1 MNNKLKY
8 YFATFI
14 LLAIF
19 TIINSNPFTIYAQ
32 ETEKTE
38 EAQTDSTEEY
48 DEDIPD
54 RLRFYKEQY
63 EETYNFTFEIVWGA
77 VKKAIENTGCLIEQ
91 ESSPKQV
98 DGLYKG
104 SVKSNMCVFVENTDS
119 TFALLN
125 NFSYHLPVIYGGVWI
140 NGRIQ
145 YKFSIRE
152 QQDGSCKV
160 ILKTEMSGFEQ
171 KVTSQVHFWK
181 SNGLL
186 EMAILDKVKKILE
199 EQQ

>member
-1 MNNKLKY
+1 MNNKIKY

-19 TIINSNPFTIYAQ
+19 TLINSNPLTIYAQ
-32 ETEKTE
+32 EAEETEV
-38 EAQTDSTEEY
+38 DSTEEY
-48 DEDIPD
+48 DEDIPE

-63 EETYNFTFEIVWGA
+63 EATYNFTFEIVWGA
-77 VKKAIENTGCLIEQ
+77 IKKAIESNDCLIEQ
-91 ESSPKQV
+91 ESTPKQV
-98 DGLYKG
+98 NGLYKG

-119 TFALLN
+119 TFELLN
-125 NFSYHLPVIYGGVWI
+125 RYSYYLPVIYGGVWI

-152 QQDGSCKV
+152 QEDGSCKI
-160 ILKTEMSGFEQ
+160 ILKTEMSGFEE

-186 EMAILDKVKKILE
+186 EMAILEKVKKILD